1 MSENTHPTGGELLVE
16 VLREAGVEVV
26 FGIISVHNLPLVEA
40 VAKHLRFVPVR
51 HEATAVNAADGYAR
65 ATGGLGCALTSTG
78 TGAGNAAGS
87 LIESLSAGTSVLH
100 VTGQVELEFLG
111 SGRGF
116 IHETKDQLGML
127 RAVSLEAHTIRSVDE
142 AGPTLRDAVRR
153 ALAAPSGP
161 VSVEWPIDLQYA
173 PHPTITVPATGVA
186 PTPVAGTAN
195 PSADPALRRAPEGLD
210 ELVALAASARRPLI
224 WAGGGVAR
232 SGPALTA
239 LLDAWGAGLLT
250 SNSGR
255 GAVPEDHPLVVGN
268 YAATPGG
275 QELLDEA
282 DLVLSLGTH
291 HRSNETRDYALRLPV
306 THLQVDLDPE
316 AIGRVYPAKAGVVA
330 DVADGLSALLEALAA
345 GGAVDPAWRERVSR
359 ARDDVR
365 SRQRAHLGDHAVLAD
380 ALRTALPRGAVVA
393 RDVTIASSS
402 WGNRLLEMYDP
413 RSNVFPRG
421 GGIGQGL
428 GMGIGAALAR
438 PDEPTAV
445 MVGDGGL
452 AVHFGELLTLAQEKP
467 WLVLLVFDDGGYGVL
482 RNLQEGQGREA
493 SAVDLATPD
502 FGALAASI
510 GLPHR
515 RIGAASEAY
524 AVLEDAVSLRGPVL
538 VEIDLAAYGEMP
550 APFTPPVK
558 VPQTQV
564 SQTQVPQTQVSQTSG
579 RTP

>member
-1 MSENTHPTGGELLVE
+1 MTTQPAQTEQKQPHPTGGELLVE

-40 VAKHLRFVPVR
+40 VAEHLRFVPVR
-51 HEATAVNAADGYAR
+51 HEASAVNAADGYAR
-65 ATGGLGCALTSTG
+65 ATGRLGCALTSTG

-87 LIESLSAGTSVLH
+87 LIESLSSGTSVLH
-100 VTGQVELEFLG
+100 ITGQVELEFLG

-127 RAVSLEAHTIRSVDE
+127 RAVSVEAHTIGSVDG
-142 AGPTLRDAVRR
+142 AAPILRDAVRR
-153 ALAAPSGP
+153 ALQAPGGP
-161 VSVEWPIDLQYA
+161 VSVEWPIDLQYL
-173 PHPTITVPATGVA
+173 PHPTNTVPAADVA
-186 PTPVAGTAN
+186 PTPAAGTASS
-195 PSADPALRRAPEGLD
+195 PDGLD
-210 ELVALAASARRPLI
+210 ELIALASAARRPLI

-232 SGPALTA
+232 SGPELTA
-239 LLDAWGAGLLT
+239 LLEAWGAGLLT

-268 YAATPGG
+268 YAATPAG

-291 HRSNETRDYALRLPV
+291 FRSNETRDYALRLPV
-306 THLQVDLDPE
+306 THLQVDLDE
-316 AIGRVYPAKAGVVA
+316 AAIGRVYPAKAGVVA
-330 DVADGLSALLEALAA
+330 DVAAVLRSLTAALVDGGST
-345 GGAVDPAWRERVSR
+345 DPGWRDRVTS
-359 ARDDVR
+359 ARDEVR
-365 SRQRAHLGDHAVLAD
+365 RRQRANLGDHAVLAD
-380 ALRTALPRGAVVA
+380 ALRAVLPRESVIA

-402 WGNRLLEMYDP
+402 WGNRLLEMHDP

-428 GMGIGAALAR
+428 GMGLGAALAR

-445 MVGDGGL
+445 IVGDGGL

-467 WLVLLVFDDGGYGVL
+467 WLVLLVFNDGGYGVL
-482 RNLQEGQGREA
+482 RNLQESQGKER
-493 SAVDLATPD
+493 SAVDLTTPD
-502 FGALAASI
+502 FALLSESL
-510 GLPHR
+510 GLAYR
-515 RIGAASEAY
+515 RIGSAAEAQP
-524 AVLEDAVSLRGPVL
+524 VLEDAVSLRGPVV

-558 VPQTQV
+558 VPEAKPER
-564 SQTQVPQTQVSQTSG
+564 S
-579 RTP
+579 

>member
-1 MSENTHPTGGELLVE
+1 MNPPEEARMSENPRRSETDYPSGGELLVQ

-26 FGIISVHNLPLVEA
+26 FGVISVHNLPLVEA
-40 VAKHLRFVPVR
+40 VSRELRFVPVR
-51 HEATAVNAADGYAR
+51 HEASAVNAADGYAR

-127 RAVSLEAHTIRSVDE
+127 QAVSKHAQTITSVDT
-142 AGPTLRDAVRR
+142 AGPALRDGVRR
-153 ALAAPSGP
+153 ALEAPGGP
-161 VSVEWPIDLQYA
+161 VSLEWPIDLQYL
-173 PHPTITVPATGVA
+173 PHPQGSDPAAGVA
-186 PTPVAGTAN
+186 PTPAAGTDITELLA
-195 PSADPALRRAPEGLD
+195 
-210 ELVALAASARRPLI
+210 LVARAERPLV

-232 SGPALTA
+232 AGQALTE

-268 YAATPGG
+268 YAATPAG
-275 QELLDEA
+275 QALLDEA
-282 DLVLSLGTH
+282 DLLLTLGTH
-291 HRSNETRDYALRLPV
+291 FRSNETRDYALRLPV
-306 THLQVDLDPE
+306 THVQVDLDP
-316 AIGRVYPAKAGVVA
+316 AAVGRVYPVKAGAVA
-330 DVADGLSALLEALAA
+330 DVADVLPALVA
-345 GGAVDPAWRERVSR
+345 GVRDSRAVDPSWRARVTR
-359 ARDDVR
+359 ARDEVR
-365 SRQRAHLGDHAVLAD
+365 ATQRTNLGAHAELSD
-380 ALRTALPRGAVVA
+380 ALRTVLPRGAVVA

-428 GMGIGAALAR
+428 GMGLGAALAR
-438 PDEPTAV
+438 PGEPTAV

-452 AVHFGELLTLAQEKP
+452 AVHFGELLTLAQERP
-467 WLVLLVFDDGGYGVL
+467 WLVLLVFNDGGYGVL
-482 RNLQEGQGREA
+482 RNMQEAHGKERAG
-493 SAVDLATPD
+493 VDLTTPD
-502 FGALAASI
+502 FARLAGALD
-510 GLPHR
+510 LPYR
-515 RIGAASEAY
+515 RIGSAADAPP
-524 AVLEDAVSLRGPVL
+524 VLEDAVSLRGPVL

-558 VPQTQV
+558 VP
-564 SQTQVPQTQVSQTSG
+564 G
-579 RTP
+579 RSAS

>member
-1 MSENTHPTGGELLVE
+1 MTHTNMHASGGDLLVE

-40 VAKHLRFVPVR
+40 VAQHLHFVPVR

-65 ATGGLGCALTSTG
+65 ATGGIGCALTSTG

-87 LIESLSAGTSVLH
+87 LVESLSAGTSVLH
-100 VTGQVELEFLG
+100 ITGQVELEHLG

-116 IHETKDQLGML
+116 IHETQDQLGML
-127 RAVSLEAHTIRSVDE
+127 RAVSKEAHTVRSAEE
-142 AGPTLRDAVRR
+142 APAVLRQAVRT
-153 ALAAPSGP
+153 ALAAPGGP
-161 VSVEWPIDLQYA
+161 VSLEWPIDLQYA
-173 PHPTITVPATGVA
+173 AHPAGTGPAGVVA
-186 PTPVAGTAN
+186 PTTAAGPGASAPAPEDLTELLTLVAG
-195 PSADPALRRAPEGLD
+195 
-210 ELVALAASARRPLI
+210 ARRPLV
-224 WAGGGVAR
+224 WAGGGVVR
-232 SGPALTA
+232 SGSALTA

-291 HRSNETRDYALRLPV
+291 FRSNETRDYALRLPV
-306 THLQVDLDPE
+306 THVQVDLDP
-316 AIGRVYPAKAGVVA
+316 AALGRVYPVKAGVAADLA
-330 DVADGLSALLEALAA
+330 DVLPALLDALRD
-345 GGAVDPAWRERVSR
+345 GGATDSGWRERVTR

-365 SRQRAHLGDHAVLAD
+365 ARQRAGLGHHAVFAD
-380 ALRTALPRGAVVA
+380 ALRDVLPRGSVVA

-428 GMGIGAALAR
+428 GMGLGAALAR

-445 MVGDGGL
+445 IAGDGGL
-452 AVHFGELLTLAQEKP
+452 AVHFGELLTLAQERP

-482 RNLQEGQGREA
+482 RNMQEAHGKER
-493 SAVDLATPD
+493 SAVDLTSPD
-502 FGALAASI
+502 FGELASAL

-515 RIGAASEAY
+515 RIGAAAEVEQ
-524 AVLEDAVSLRGPVL
+524 VLADAVALRGPVL

-550 APFTPPVK
+550 APFTPPVT
-558 VPQTQV
+558 VP
-564 SQTQVPQTQVSQTSG
+564 
-579 RTP
+579 TPTHATDRRQS